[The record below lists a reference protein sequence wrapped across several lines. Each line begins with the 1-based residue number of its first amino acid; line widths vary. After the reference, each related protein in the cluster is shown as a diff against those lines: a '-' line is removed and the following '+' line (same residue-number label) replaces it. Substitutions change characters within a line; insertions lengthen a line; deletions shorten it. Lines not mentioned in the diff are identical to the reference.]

1 MTKSRLFLVV
11 ASLVIVAFFV
21 CGQQA
26 LAAENQHH
34 WQIKVVPRVHSG
46 VDIRSNSVPAA
57 LYAGEMAF
65 VATAYPTVNS
75 DGSDLWPCFGNTSTP
90 NTDCP
95 TIGNPSITFPTGG
108 VVLGAP
114 SYTWSLDA
122 CNATSTSTP
131 VCGQTNSWY
140 EDDTN
145 DSTDDLTYEIEVTQG
160 SKIIADSG
168 LVDFGPNVYGGLS
181 PAANVIIYGDQNFGT
196 MGETGKNNGNCDADY
211 NYPTTSDPAGEL
223 FVIAANKTCVAPVAG
238 VATLSA
244 TTSVA
249 TPKYKLNPKTGT
261 YTVTYTVK
269 YKVTQKWN
277 INLQ

>member
-1 MTKSRLFLVV
+1 MFLVV
-11 ASLVIVAFFV
+11 TSLVIVAFLA

-34 WQIKVVPRVHSG
+34 WQIKVVPRVHS
-46 VDIRSNSVPAA
+46 DAIHANSVTAA
-57 LYAGEMAF
+57 LYPGEAAFAG
-65 VATAYPTVNS
+65 TAYPTVNS
-75 DGSDLWPCFGNTSTP
+75 DGLDLWPCFGDTATP

-114 SYTWSLDA
+114 SYTWSLEA

-131 VCGQTNSWY
+131 VCGQTETWY
-140 EDDTN
+140 EDDSN

-160 SKIIADSG
+160 SKVIADSG
-168 LVDFGPNVYGGLS
+168 VVDFGPNVYGGLS

-196 MGETGKNNGNCDADY
+196 MGETGKNNGNCTPDL
-211 NYPTTSDPAGEL
+211 NYPTASDPAGEL
-223 FVIAANKTCVAPVAG
+223 FIIAANKTCVAPVAG

-249 TPKYKLNPKTGT
+249 TPKYKLDTKTGT

-269 YKVTQKWN
+269 YKATQKWN
-277 INLQ
+277 IDLQ